1 MPTTAA
7 RIMKYGLKYIVIT
20 VILLSPFQAAA
31 ASDIRAFHN
40 INQLPY
46 KQIFALP
53 SLDNSPLTERGSM
66 RFNFITNLSNTYD
79 ITADSNELIVT
90 DAETLRTS
98 LIFNYA
104 LMDNWQ
110 IGIEV
115 PYIRHGSGFLDD
127 FIYDWHDFFGMP
139 QNGRKGDTSD
149 RMQMS
154 YRHGTDYLYA
164 ISGSDVSGL
173 GDIRINAAHSLSW
186 LSRKLIISSELKF
199 PTGDFD
205 KLTGSG
211 GYDFSVGLTLND
223 PYSLGEYDITLFA
236 GMAGAFLGDVDGE
249 LADKQN
255 NFVLAGRA
263 GIGWQVSDFLQLK
276 AQIDALSP
284 LYDSGIKELGE
295 SSLQLTFGTALLF
308 TEHVS
313 VDFSIAEDIK
323 PCTAADVALQLTL
336 VLTY

>member
-1 MPTTAA
+1 
-7 RIMKYGLKYIVIT
+7 MKNCLKYIVIT
-20 VILLSPFQAAA
+20 VILLLPFQAAA
-31 ASDIRAFHN
+31 ASGIRAFHN

-79 ITADSNELIVT
+79 VSSDTDELIVT

-98 LIFNYA
+98 LIFSYA
-104 LMDNWQ
+104 LKDNWQ

-139 QNGRKGDTSD
+139 QNGRSKATSD
-149 RMQMS
+149 RMQIS
-154 YRHGTDYLYA
+154 YLSGSNSLFA
-164 ISGSDVSGL
+164 ISGSDVGGL
-173 GDIRINAAHSLSW
+173 GDIRINTAHSRSW
-186 LSRKLIISSELKF
+186 KNRKLVISSELKF

-223 PYSLGEYDITLFA
+223 PYSLGEYDITIFA
-236 GMAGAFLGDVDGE
+236 GLAGVFLGDVDGE

-276 AQIDALSP
+276 AQIDGLSA
-284 LYDSGIKELGE
+284 LYDSNIRELGE
-295 SSLQLTFGTALLF
+295 SSMQMTFGTGLLF
-308 TEHVS
+308 TEHIS

-323 PCTAADVALQLTL
+323 PCTAADVALQLAL

>member
-1 MPTTAA
+1 
-7 RIMKYGLKYIVIT
+7 MKNGLKYIVIT

-31 ASDIRAFHN
+31 GSDIRAFHN

-66 RFNFITNLSNTYD
+66 RLNIITNLSNTFD
-79 ITADSNELIVT
+79 ISSDINELLVT

-98 LIFNYA
+98 LIFSYA

-115 PYIRHGSGFLDD
+115 PYIRHSSGFLDD

-139 QNGRKGDTSD
+139 QNGRTKDAGD
-149 RMQMS
+149 RMQIS
-154 YRHGTDYLYA
+154 YLSGSSSLFA

-173 GDIRINAAHSLSW
+173 GDLRINAAHSRSW
-186 LSRKLIISSELKF
+186 MNRKLIISSELKF
-199 PTGDFD
+199 PTGDFV

-211 GYDFSVGLTLND
+211 NYDFSVGLTLND
-223 PYSLGEYDITLFA
+223 PYSLGEYNITLFGGLA
-236 GMAGAFLGDVDGE
+236 GVFLGDIDGE

-255 NFVLAGRA
+255 NFVIAGRA

-276 AQIDALSP
+276 AQIDGLSP
-284 LYDSGIKELGE
+284 LYDGGIKELGE
-295 SSLQLTFGTALLF
+295 SSLQMTFGTGLLF
-308 TEHVS
+308 SEHIS

-323 PCTAADVALQLTL
+323 LCTAADVALQLAL